1 MIIPTLLRNQD
12 VASQE
17 ESQRR
22 TDDAARKARNVRTAP
37 PAQKE
42 VSYLLSA
49 AVVNRRFAECLMT
62 DRAQALDIGYAG
74 RRFQFSHAD
83 RERILGIRASTF
95 QEFAGELHKL
105 FPVRPEL
112 L

>member
-1 MIIPTLLRNQD
+1 
-12 VASQE
+12 
-17 ESQRR
+17 
-22 TDDAARKARNVRTAP
+22 
-37 PAQKE
+37 
-42 VSYLLSA
+42 
-49 AVVNRRFAECLMT
+49 MT

-105 FPVRPEL
+105 FPVRAEL